1 MKTFNFTSSL
11 ADEMAHFVKLK
22 QLSGSD
28 YAAQAKLLRYFDRY
42 LASQGFD
49 GKELT
54 ESQYQDYFSTINYIH
69 SRTFSNRYGI
79 VRQFSIWLNRGDHRS
94 YILERHRAVDRSHS
108 RPVYVFSHD
117 EIKAI
122 LLESSTLSLREERI
136 TGLYRTLFS
145 LLYSTGIRIG
155 EALALNCADYTR
167 DEKLIHIQKG
177 KFHKERYLILSSTM
191 AECLNNYLLH
201 HEVMTKQRG
210 TSPLFF
216 NIRDNRLRLH
226 NVHWAFKKVLK
237 KSGIHKDKNNGPRIH
252 SFRHTFA
259 VHRLLRWYETEKDI
273 NSKLP
278 FLATYMGH
286 VNINSTQVYLQAS
299 NELLKVGCERF
310 QHFFINNCQ

>member
-1 MKTFNFTSSL
+1 MKPFNFTSSL
-11 ADEMAHFVKLK
+11 ADEMTHFVKLK

-42 LASQGFD
+42 LASQGFE
-49 GKELT
+49 GKILT
-54 ESQYQDYFSTINYIH
+54 ESLYKDYFDTIKYLH
-69 SRTFSNRYGI
+69 SRTFLNRYGI

-94 YILERHRAVDRSHS
+94 YILERRKAVNRFHS
-108 RPVYVFSHD
+108 MPTYVFSLN

-122 LLESSTLSLREERI
+122 LRESNTLSLKEERI
-136 TGLYRTLFS
+136 PGLYRTLFS

-155 EALALNCADYTR
+155 EAFALNCADYTR

-191 AECLNNYLLH
+191 AECLNNYLLYYD
-201 HEVMTKQRG
+201 VMTKQRG

-216 NIRDNRLRLH
+216 NMRGNRLRLH

-237 KSGIHKDKNNGPRIH
+237 KAGIHKEKNNGPRIY

-286 VNINSTQVYLQAS
+286 VNITSTQVYLQAA

-310 QHFFINNCQ
+310 HHFFINNCQ